1 MSEEQTTNR
10 TVVTPATTA
19 ERVTGAYAAIPT
31 AAPDLMGSV
40 LLDRYRVIGHLG
52 DGGMGSVY
60 LVEHTTI
67 LKKFA
72 AKVLSPGL
80 STRQDFID
88 RFLREARASSLIS
101 HPNVVEI
108 TDFGTTPSGA
118 PFFVMEYLQG
128 EDLSETIA
136 DEGPMPWSRVR
147 GMILQISGALEA
159 AHENAIVHRDMKPGN
174 CLRVKSGNNTDFIKV
189 LDFGIAK
196 IQSLEAEE
204 RSLTQT
210 GTVIGTPEYMSP
222 EQGWGHPVD
231 HRSDIY
237 AIGVILY
244 ELLTGHVPFTGET
257 MMEVLN
263 RHIYEV
269 PNVDHPH
276 ISQEVGAIILKA
288 MQKDRELRFQ
298 SMSEMIAAI
307 EGVGTGASAVKVVDE
322 EIKAPW
328 GPVTARYTTAITQIT
343 VGENAHDTAPGV
355 VAAEP
360 PAKKGGL
367 GVVIG
372 LLLAGAASIAVIAMV
387 LKSGDDPPVEERSPT
402 PPVVAAPEIA
412 LDEPKPEPEP
422 EPEPEPVVI
431 EPDAATVTMKIG
443 TPGIEAQ
450 ILDARDE
457 AIYGMT
463 NSPDGVEIR
472 QGDVPVGLIL
482 RADGYEDLEVSV
494 VPDVD
499 DKIFEKTLVKSKSI
513 KKKSPKKKVVKEPA
527 GETSPEPAPE
537 PAPPPKDN
545 GSSLGE
551 IKNPFDK

>member
-10 TVVTPATTA
+10 TVVTPSTSPD
-19 ERVTGAYAAIPT
+19 RSTGAYAAVPT
-31 AAPDLMGSV
+31 EAPDLMGSV

-72 AKVLSPGL
+72 AKVLSPAL
-80 STRQDFID
+80 CTRQDFID

-108 TDFGTTPSGA
+108 TDFGTTPTGA

-136 DEGPMPWSRVR
+136 DEGPMPWSRVQ
-147 GMILQISGALEA
+147 GMILQICGALEA
-159 AHENAIVHRDMKPGN
+159 AHEKAIVHRDMKPGN

-298 SMSEMIAAI
+298 AMSEMIDAI
-307 EGVGTGASAVKVVDE
+307 ESVGTGASAVQVVDE

-328 GPVTARYTTAITQIT
+328 GPVTARYTTAITQIN
-343 VGENAHDTAPGV
+343 VGAHDHDTAPGV
-355 VAAEP
+355 LVEEP
-360 PAKKGGL
+360 QEKKSGRGMM
-367 GVVIG
+367 IG
-372 LLLAGAASIAVIAMV
+372 LLLAGVASIGVIAMV
-387 LKSGDDPPVEERSPT
+387 LNSNDDPPVDEQT
-402 PPVVAAPEIA
+402 PKAPVVAAADTPEV
-412 LDEPKPEPEP
+412 DDEPEP
-422 EPEPEPVVI
+422 PPPVVI
-431 EPDAATVTMKIG
+431 APDVATVSVKIG
-443 TPGIEAQ
+443 TPGVEAQ

-472 QGDVPVGLIL
+472 QGEEPVKLIL

-499 DKIFEKTLVKSKSI
+499 GKVFEKTLVRSKSS
-513 KKKSPKKKVVKEPA
+513 KKKSPKKKVVKDPA
-527 GETSPEPAPE
+527 GDTSPKPDDP
-537 PAPPPKDN
+537 PDSPPKDN

-551 IKNPFDK
+551 IKNPFNK

>member
-10 TVVTPATTA
+10 TVVTPSTSPD
-19 ERVTGAYAAIPT
+19 RSTGSYAAVPT
-31 AAPDLMGSV
+31 EAPDLMGSV

-72 AKVLSPGL
+72 AKVLSPAL
-80 STRQDFID
+80 CTRQDFID

-136 DEGPMPWSRVR
+136 DEGPMPWSRVQ
-147 GMILQISGALEA
+147 GMILQICGALEA
-159 AHENAIVHRDMKPGN
+159 AHEQAIVHRDMKPGN

-298 SMSEMIAAI
+298 AMSEMIDAI
-307 EGVGTGASAVKVVDE
+307 ESVGTGASAVQVVDE

-328 GPVTARYTTAITQIT
+328 GPVTARYTTAITQIN
-343 VGENAHDTAPGV
+343 VGANDHDTAPGV
-355 VAAEP
+355 LVEEP
-360 PAKKGGL
+360 LEKKSGRGMM
-367 GVVIG
+367 IG
-372 LLLAGAASIAVIAMV
+372 LLLAGVASIGVIAMV
-387 LKSGDDPPVEERSPT
+387 LSSNDDPPVDEQSPQA
-402 PPVVAAPEIA
+402 PVVATPDS
-412 LDEPKPEPEP
+412 LGDEPEP
-422 EPEPEPVVI
+422 EPPPPVVI
-431 EPDAATVTMKIG
+431 APDVATVTVKIG
-443 TPGIEAQ
+443 TPGVEAQ

-472 QGDVPVGLIL
+472 QGEEPVKLIL

-499 DKIFEKTLVKSKSI
+499 DKVFEKALVKSKST
-513 KKKSPKKKVVKEPA
+513 KKKTPKKKVVKEPA
-527 GETSPEPAPE
+527 GDTSPKPDDP
-537 PAPPPKDN
+537 PDSPPKDN

-551 IKNPFDK
+551 IKNPFNK

>member
-10 TVVTPATTA
+10 TVVTPSTSPD
-19 ERVTGAYAAIPT
+19 RSTGAYAAVPT
-31 AAPDLMGSV
+31 EAPDLMGSV
-40 LLDRYRVIGHLG
+40 LLDRYRVIGHVG

-72 AKVLSPGL
+72 AKVLSPAL
-80 STRQDFID
+80 CTRQDFID

-136 DEGPMPWSRVR
+136 DVGPMPWSRVC
-147 GMILQISGALEA
+147 GMILQICGALEA
-159 AHENAIVHRDMKPGN
+159 AHEKAIVHRDMKPGN
-174 CLRVKSGNNTDFIKV
+174 CLRVKSGNNKDFIKV

-298 SMSEMIAAI
+298 SMAEMIEAI
-307 EGVGTGASAVKVVDE
+307 ESVGTGASLVQVVDE

-343 VGENAHDTAPGV
+343 VGEHAPDTAPGV
-355 VAAEP
+355 LVEEP
-360 PAKKGGL
+360 PKKSGRGMM
-367 GVVIG
+367 IG
-372 LLLAGAASIAVIAMV
+372 LLLVGVASLGVIAMV
-387 LKSGDDPPVEERSPT
+387 LNSGGDPPVEEPKQEA
-402 PPVVAAPEIA
+402 PAVAAPAEV
-412 LDEPKPEPEP
+412 DEEPEP
-422 EPEPEPVVI
+422 EPPPPVVI
-431 EPDAATVTMKIG
+431 EPDAATVSVKIG
-443 TPGIEAQ
+443 TPGVEAQ

-463 NSPDGVEIR
+463 NSPEGVQIR
-472 QGDVPVGLIL
+472 QGEEPVKLIL
-482 RADGYEDLEVSV
+482 RASGYEDLEVSV

-499 DKIFEKTLVKSKSI
+499 DKIFEKTLIKSKST
-513 KKKSPKKKVVKEPA
+513 KKKTKKKVVKEPA
-527 GETSPEPAPE
+527 GEVTPKPD
-537 PAPPPKDN
+537 PPKDPPKDS
-545 GSSLGE
+545 GASLGE

>member
-1 MSEEQTTNR
+1 VSEEQPTNR
-10 TVVTPATTA
+10 TVVAPSSSQN
-19 ERVTGAYAAIPT
+19 RSTGEYAAVGRSPR
-31 AAPDLMGSV
+31 DLIGTV
-40 LLDRYRVIGHLG
+40 LLDRYKVIGHIG

-72 AKVLSPGL
+72 AKVLSPAL

-88 RFLREARASSLIS
+88 RFLREARAASVIS

-108 TDFGTTPSGA
+108 TDFGTTPGGE
-118 PFFVMEYLQG
+118 PFFIMEYLQG

-136 DEGPMPWSRVR
+136 DEGPMRWARAQQ
-147 GMILQISGALEA
+147 MILQVCGALEA
-159 AHENAIVHRDMKPGN
+159 AHEQGIVHRDMKPGN

-196 IQSLEAEE
+196 VQSLEAEE

-237 AIGVILY
+237 AVGVILY

-276 ISQEVGAIILKA
+276 ISQEVGAVILKA

-298 SMSEMIAAI
+298 SMSEMIRAI
-307 EGVGTGASAVKVVDE
+307 EGVGTGAGLVEVVDE

-328 GPVTARYTTAITQIT
+328 GPVTARYKTAVTQIT
-343 VGENAHDTAPGV
+343 MSGDRDDTAEGV
-355 VAAEP
+355 PVPSEEP
-360 PAKKGGL
+360 APKRSGA
-367 GVVIG
+367 VIG
-372 LLLAGAASIAVIAMV
+372 LVLAGLVGVGVIGLV
-387 LKSGDDPPVEERSPT
+387 LVGGDDPPPKAEPA
-402 PPVVAAPEIA
+402 PVAAPA
-412 LDEPKPEPEP
+412 DNDAGAAEPEP
-422 EPEPEPVVI
+422 EPEPEPPPVVI
-431 EPDAATVTMKIG
+431 EPGAKTVQVMIG
-443 TPGIEAQ
+443 TPGVDAQ

-457 AIYGMT
+457 AIYGQT
-463 NSPDGVEIR
+463 NSAEGVPIR
-472 QGDVPVGLIL
+472 QGEEGVKLIL
-482 RADGYEDLEVSV
+482 RADGYEDLEITV

-499 DKIFEKTLVKSKSI
+499 GKVFEKTLVKSKS
-513 KKKSPKKKVVKEPA
+513 PKKKVTKKK
-527 GETSPEPAPE
+527 TTTKPEPADSGGDTPKPE
-537 PAPPPKDN
+537 PKDDSGGGN
-545 GSSLGE
+545 LGE
-551 IKNPFDK
+551 IKNPFAK

>member
-1 MSEEQTTNR
+1 M
-10 TVVTPATTA
+10 
-19 ERVTGAYAAIPT
+19 
-31 AAPDLMGSV
+31 
-40 LLDRYRVIGHLG
+40 LLDRYKVIGHLG

-72 AKVLSPGL
+72 AKVLSPAL

-88 RFLREARASSLIS
+88 RFLREARAASVIS

-108 TDFGTTPSGA
+108 TDFGKTPGGE
-118 PFFVMEYLQG
+118 PFFIMEYLQG

-136 DEGPMPWSRVR
+136 DEGPMRWSRVSA
-147 GMILQISGALEA
+147 MILQICGALEA
-159 AHENAIVHRDMKPGN
+159 AHEQGIVHRDMKPGN
-174 CLRVKSGNNTDFIKV
+174 CLRVKSGNNKDFIKV

-196 IQSLEAEE
+196 VQSLEAEE

-237 AIGVILY
+237 AVGVILY

-307 EGVGTGASAVKVVDE
+307 EGVGTGAEPVKVVDE

-328 GPVTARYTTAITQIT
+328 GPVTARYTTAVTQIT
-343 VGENAHDTAPGV
+343 ISSERDVTAEGV
-355 VAAEP
+355 PLPSEEP
-360 PAKKGGL
+360 APKRSGA
-367 GVVIG
+367 VIG
-372 LLLAGAASIAVIAMV
+372 LVLAGLVGVGVIGLV
-387 LKSGDDPPVEERSPT
+387 LVGGDDPPPKTDPT
-402 PPVVAAPEIA
+402 PVAAPAEDDDG
-412 LDEPKPEPEP
+412 DEAGEPEP
-422 EPEPEPVVI
+422 EPEPPPVVI
-431 EPDAATVTMKIG
+431 EPGAKTVQVMIS
-443 TPGIEAQ
+443 TPGVDAQ

-457 AIYGMT
+457 AIYGKT
-463 NSPDGVEIR
+463 NAPEGVPIR
-472 QGDVPVGLIL
+472 QGEEVVKLIL
-482 RADGYEDLEVSV
+482 RADGYEDLEIPV

-499 DKIFEKTLVKSKSI
+499 GKVFEKTLVKSKSA
-513 KKKSPKKKVVKEPA
+513 KKKVVTKKKKPES
-527 GETSPEPAPE
+527 GETGGDK
-537 PAPPPKDN
+537 PKPDPKEDSGGAN
-545 GSSLGE
+545 LGE
-551 IKNPFDK
+551 IKNPFAK